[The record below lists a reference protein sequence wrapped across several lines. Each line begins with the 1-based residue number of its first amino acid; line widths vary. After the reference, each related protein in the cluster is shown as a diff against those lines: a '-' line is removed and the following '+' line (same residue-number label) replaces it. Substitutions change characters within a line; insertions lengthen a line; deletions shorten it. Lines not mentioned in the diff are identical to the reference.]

1 MKSIRPRHLPLLK
14 PSCMIFMSPSIP
26 ATQFLLEHCTV
37 ALIWAWM
44 SLRASNSRSMV
55 IDNEQESQISKLK

>member
-1 MKSIRPRHLPLLK
+1 
-14 PSCMIFMSPSIP
+14 MIFMSPSIP